1 MPLTVYLRGHVFKL
15 IPHFQMALLEYLK
28 VKKTE
33 GDNMQ
38 TLRGEEDAGI
48 AMALPSPFVY
58 LAKWRMLSAAQ
69 RMPTEGSD
77 SGESKDKI
85 DFDCGDKDPTSQR
98 RRVCTSQ
105 RVRLNTS
112 LHSPIPGC
120 LDGDDNV
127 NDGED
132 LDASSNGNLPL
143 GPAERDSSHQY
154 PHSRARGKSDRSNMR
169 FEPDRVRES
178 IRREYNRE
186 MGKIGPWL

>member
-1 MPLTVYLRGHVFKL
+1 MNLISPLRTKLR
-15 IPHFQMALLEYLK
+15 
-28 VKKTE
+28 
-33 GDNMQ
+33 NN
-38 TLRGEEDAGI
+38 RGLMRASES
-48 AMALPSPFVY
+48 LT
-58 LAKWRMLSAAQ
+58 KWRMLSAAQ

-85 DFDCGDKDPTSQR
+85 DFDCGDKDATSKR

-132 LDASSNGNLPL
+132 LDASLNGNLPPR
-143 GPAERDSSHQY
+143 GPAEGEDSSHQY
-154 PHSRARGKSDRSNMR
+154 PHSRARSDRSNMR
-169 FEPDRVRES
+169 CDDDRVRES